1 MMLMLCVYV
10 VSENKMQG
18 TRRSARLTG
27 VPPENEGMDAHPPVL
42 QRATSGRSSREG
54 TSRDPRRSFD
64 ASRRGTDRGGSSL
77 DVREVM
83 EEDQRRDGNLD
94 VSMTEEGTG
103 ESQGGAQAS
112 GYGFPPHYPPFP

>member
-1 MMLMLCVYV
+1 MYCF
-10 VSENKMQG
+10 SENRIRG

-27 VPPENEGMDAHPPVL
+27 VPPENEGMDAHSPAL
-42 QRATSGRSSREG
+42 QRARSCRTIRES

-64 ASRRGTDRGGSSL
+64 ASRRGTDRGGSSS

-94 VSMTEEGTG
+94 VSMEEEGTG
-103 ESQGGAQAS
+103 ESQGGV
-112 GYGFPPHYPPFP
+112 